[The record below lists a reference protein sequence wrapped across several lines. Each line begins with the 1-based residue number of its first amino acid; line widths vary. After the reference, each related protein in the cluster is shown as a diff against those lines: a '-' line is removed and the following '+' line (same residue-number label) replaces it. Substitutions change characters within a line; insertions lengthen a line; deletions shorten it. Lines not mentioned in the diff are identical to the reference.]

1 MLTRLIVN
9 GKKYEVD
16 VEPRDTLLHVIREE
30 LGLRG
35 TKEGCGTGDCGSC
48 TVLLSGKPVN
58 SCLVLAVDVDGQEI
72 TTIEDAGS
80 VALQEAFVDHGAVQC
95 GFCIP
100 GMIMSAKGL
109 LDEHPKP
116 SEEEIKAALAGNI
129 CRCTGY
135 VQIVEAINEVASGQA
150 KNK

>member
-16 VEPRDTLLHVIREE
+16 VEPRDTLLHVLREE
-30 LGLRG
+30 LGLKG
-35 TKEGCGTGDCGSC
+35 TKESCGTGDCGSC
-48 TVLLSGKPVN
+48 TVLLNGKAVN

-72 TTIEDAGS
+72 TTIEDPAT
-80 VALQEAFVDHGAVQC
+80 VPLQEAFVEHGAVQC

-109 LDEHPKP
+109 LGEHPKP
-116 SEEEIKAALAGNI
+116 SQEEIKAALGGNI

-135 VQIVEAINEVASGQA
+135 VQIVEAVNAVAGGGA
-150 KNK
+150 KK